1 MTGTLLLLR
10 ANLRRDRWLMLWW
23 SVGAAL
29 LYYSQAVSVDG
40 LYKTQAEFDKAA
52 ASMEGN
58 AAFIAMAGPAR
69 ALNTT
74 GGQVTWQATAFGAV
88 VAGLMTMLIIG
99 RHTRAE
105 EESGR
110 DELVR
115 ATAIDRA
122 APMTA
127 ALATALVANLLLGG
141 LVALS
146 LWTYPLAGPDSLALG
161 AGAALC
167 GVFFGAVTLLAAQ
180 VTSTVR
186 ATYGLTGAAIGAAYA
201 LRAVGDVG
209 DGTLSWL
216 SPIGWYQAMHAFSG
230 LRWWPALL
238 LLVGTAVVVR
248 VAFAVFDRR
257 DIGSGVLAARAGP
270 ARGDGGGSFVLAW
283 RLQRGQV
290 LGWSAGLLFV
300 GLAYGSI
307 GDSVGDLVGD
317 SDTTRE
323 VFAPAGDLVD
333 GFYATAV
340 LMLAVIAAGFAV
352 SSALRPR
359 GEEDDGRLEPLAAT
373 ALPRRRWLWEHMAV
387 TVVGTVVVL
396 AAAGLG
402 LATGYF
408 LVTGD
413 ATSYLRFGLPVLAQA
428 APVLVLSALTWCC
441 YGLAPRWAAVGWLG
455 VGWSAVVLFLGEVLR
470 LPQALQDLSPFEQL
484 SLAPAE
490 PFRLVPV
497 LAVLVVAAL
506 LTLAGQAAFGRRDLR
521 G

>member
-23 SVGAAL
+23 SVAAAL

-40 LYKTQAEFDKAA
+40 LYETQAEFDKAA

-74 GGQVTWQATAFGAV
+74 GGQVTWQATAFGAI

-105 EESGR
+105 EETGR

-127 ALATALVANLLLGG
+127 ALGTALVANLLLGG

-146 LWTYPLAGPDSLALG
+146 LWTYPLAGRRL
-161 AGAALC
+161 AGARGSASRC
-167 GVFFGAVTLLAAQ
+167 AGCSSGAVTLLAAQ

-209 DGTLSWL
+209 DGTLSL
-216 SPIGWYQAMHAFSG
+216 ALADRLVPGDARL
-230 LRWWPALL
+230 LRPA
-238 LLVGTAVVVR
+238 VVAGPAARRRRGVVVVR
-248 VAFAVFDRR
+248 AAYAVFDRR
-257 DIGSGVLAARAGP
+257 DIGSGVLAGAARPGAGRSR
-270 ARGDGGGSFVLAW
+270 RGSLALAW

-307 GDSVGDLVGD
+307 GDSVRRPGRRLGGHARGV
-317 SDTTRE
+317 R
-323 VFAPAGDLVD
+323 AGR
-333 GFYATAV
+333 
-340 LMLAVIAAGFAV
+340 
-352 SSALRPR
+352 RPR
-359 GEEDDGRLEPLAAT
+359 GRLLRHVRADAGRHRGRLRGVVGAAAT
-373 ALPRRRWLWEHMAV
+373 W
-387 TVVGTVVVL
+387 
-396 AAAGLG
+396 
-402 LATGYF
+402 
-408 LVTGD
+408 
-413 ATSYLRFGLPVLAQA
+413 
-428 APVLVLSALTWCC
+428 
-441 YGLAPRWAAVGWLG
+441 
-455 VGWSAVVLFLGEVLR
+455 
-470 LPQALQDLSPFEQL
+470 
-484 SLAPAE
+484 
-490 PFRLVPV
+490 
-497 LAVLVVAAL
+497 
-506 LTLAGQAAFGRRDLR
+506 
-521 G
+521 